1 MSRRVWGLFAVAMV
15 FCLVLAG
22 CATPATPPPAEGTP
36 APEAT
41 PTEAAPPPTEG
52 PGEPKVA
59 TFIMWQ
65 DFIDLDPAYSY
76 ASEEVVTNQC
86 YENLV
91 WYNPPGSDELLSPG
105 LATSWEA
112 NEDATEWTFHLREGV
127 TFQDGTPFTADA
139 VKANIERYLAQE
151 GAGCT
156 WIWDAVEEV
165 EVVDDYTVKLHLS
178 YSAPMDLISTATF
191 CGGMMSP
198 AVIEQPK
205 EWFDAGNCVGTGPY
219 TIESYEKGQRLVMTR
234 FEDYWGGWQAN
245 QFDKI
250 VYEIV
255 TDTAVAMQMM
265 EQGEADFWRDAP
277 PDQVARLEGM
287 EGLQKA
293 VQPSFQHMMFML
305 NTAKEPTNNKLVR
318 QALAYSFP
326 YDQYLE
332 RTENLYTQSRGG
344 LPQGMWGWCE
354 DCPQYTFDLD
364 KARDLLAQAGYPDGG
379 FELELTYM
387 GDMPMESWAVE
398 LWTFPLAD
406 LGITLKPQPMTFESL
421 WELAKSDPAT
431 AQDITTF
438 VWWPTWVTPYDPLW
452 TMYHCEEEPYWN
464 VTYWCNPEFDQ
475 LLDEG
480 NLLTG
485 TDISAAADKFIEAQH
500 ILVEES
506 PAIFVCDIPDL
517 WIYSADIEG
526 FQPNPAYPSVVFFH
540 NLTTTR

>member
-1 MSRRVWGLFAVAMV
+1 MPRRIWVLFATAMV
-15 FCLVLAG
+15 VSLVLAG
-22 CATPATPPPAEGTP
+22 CATPAPPPPAGETP
-36 APEAT
+36 PPEAT

-59 TFIMWQ
+59 TVIMWQ
-65 DFIDLDPAYSY
+65 DFIDLDPAYAY
-76 ASEEVVTNQC
+76 ASEMVVTNQC

-112 NEDATEWTFHLREGV
+112 NEDATEWTFNLREGV
-127 TFQDGTPFTADA
+127 TFQDGTPFNADA
-139 VKANIERYLAQE
+139 VKATIERYLAQE

-165 EVVDDYTVKLHLS
+165 EVEDDYTVTLHLS

-191 CGGMMSP
+191 CGGIMSP
-198 AVIEQPK
+198 SVVDQPK
-205 EWFDAGNCVGTGPY
+205 EWFDAGRCVGTGPY
-219 TIESYEKGQRLVMTR
+219 TIESFEKGQRLIMTR
-234 FEDYWGGWQAN
+234 FEDYWGGWQDN

-277 PDQVARLEGM
+277 ADQVARLEAM
-287 EGLQKA
+287 EHLA
-293 VQPSFQHMMFML
+293 LVVQPSFQHMMFML
-305 NTAKEPTNNKLVR
+305 NTVKEPTNNKLVR

-332 RTENLYTQSRGG
+332 RTEGLYTQSRGG
-344 LPQGMWGWCE
+344 VPQGMWGWCE
-354 DCPQYTFDLD
+354 DCFQYSFDLE
-364 KARDLLAQAGYPDGG
+364 KARDLLQQAGYPDGG
-379 FELELTYM
+379 FELTLTYM
-387 GDMPMESWAVE
+387 GDFAIEAWAVE
-398 LWTFPLAD
+398 LWTFPLAE
-406 LGITLKPQPMTFESL
+406 LGITLNLQPMTFESL
-421 WELAKSDPAT
+421 WELAQSDPAT

-452 TMYHCEEEPYWN
+452 SMYHCEEEPFWN
-464 VTYWCNPEFDQ
+464 VTYWCNAEFDQ

-480 NLLTG
+480 NVLTG
-485 TDISAAADKFIEAQH
+485 TDISAAEQKFIDAQH

-506 PAIFVCDIPDL
+506 PAVFVCDVPDM
-517 WIYSADIEG
+517 WIHSADIEG
-526 FQPNPAYPSVVFFH
+526 FQPNPAYPSVIFFH
-540 NLTTTR
+540 GLTTTR